1 MKDVKSLK
9 QRVSEISVYAFIC
22 ITVLMF
28 TCFTLYSIKKSKVTE
43 ENIQAELTL
52 NLMNQLVLFLPSYL
66 LPEQKQGVELILAK
80 IKNGENLEDIRIIKN
95 QNEVPPTFKNCRLN
109 DKASITC
116 PSNDMSLT
124 AVVAPLREMG
134 VVYGYILKSKKNSSA
149 TDLPPLFSPL
159 SM

>member
-66 LPEQKQGVELILAK
+66 LPEQKQGV
-80 IKNGENLEDIRIIKN
+80 
-95 QNEVPPTFKNCRLN
+95 
-109 DKASITC
+109 
-116 PSNDMSLT
+116 
-124 AVVAPLREMG
+124 
-134 VVYGYILKSKKNSSA
+134 
-149 TDLPPLFSPL
+149 
-159 SM
+159 